1 MNILRVKV
9 NFESHLVGWKEMA
22 QSLRAHGA
30 NEEDPALV
38 PSTHTVA
45 YGYL

>member
-9 NFESHLVGWKEMA
+9 NFESHVVGWNEMA
-22 QSLRAHGA
+22 QVLRAHGA

-38 PSTHTVA
+38 PSTHMA
-45 YGYL
+45 A